1 MRQFRF
7 RYLRLPGLLA
17 AAWLIFPPPLAWA
30 AQERSDTGQRLE
42 EVKRALDESR
52 KTDKTLKRK
61 SAALAKDLQRL
72 RRQLVAAAYVIQT
85 HEAEVSRLED
95 MLDVLVL
102 SEKTKIDRLEQ
113 QRNQFA
119 RVLMALSRLA
129 RNPPEALIVQPLRP
143 SDMVRSTILLRAA
156 LPGIERNAGRLREEL
171 AGLLGARLEINR
183 RRTELAG
190 AAEKRKKQRM
200 LLKRLLDEKT
210 GLKRQTDTK
219 SRQTARRI
227 RALAEKANDLR
238 DLLSRL
244 QKADRERK
252 AEKKR
257 RGKAKGK
264 TAAGKVPIQP
274 TASRIGRLRGTLPF
288 PAVGRLA
295 GLYGQNIG
303 NGATRKGITIETLS
317 HAQVIAT
324 YHGRVVFAGI
334 FRGYGQ
340 LLIIEHGEGYHSLLA
355 GLARIDCVIGQTVV
369 AGEPVGV
376 MGRPAGARP
385 VLYLELRRNGQPIN
399 PLPWLAA
406 RKNRVSG

>member
-7 RYLRLPGLLA
+7 RYLRLPVLLA

-72 RRQLVAAAYVIQT
+72 RRQLIAAAKVIQT
-85 HEAEVSRLED
+85 HEAEVTRLED
-95 MLDVLVL
+95 RLDALAL
-102 SEKTKIDRLEQ
+102 SEKTKIDRLKQ
-113 QRNQFA
+113 HRNQFA

-143 SDMVRSTILLRAA
+143 SDMVRSAILLRAA
-156 LPGIERNAGRLREEL
+156 LPGIERNAGRLRDEL
-171 AGLLGARLEINR
+171 AGLLGARLEIDR

-190 AAEKRKKQRM
+190 AAEKRKKQRT
-200 LLKRLLDEKT
+200 LLKRLLAEKT

-219 SRQTARRI
+219 SRRTARRI
-227 RALAEKANDLR
+227 RALAEKANGLH
-238 DLLSRL
+238 DLLYRL
-244 QKADRERK
+244 Q
-252 AEKKR
+252 
-257 RGKAKGK
+257 KAKGK

-274 TASRIGRLRGTLPF
+274 TAGRISRLRGTLPF

-295 GLYGQNIG
+295 GVYGQNIG

-324 YHGRVVFAGI
+324 YDGQVVFAGA

-340 LLIIEHGEGYHSLLA
+340 LLIIEHGGGYHSLLA
-355 GLARIDCVIGQTVV
+355 GLARIDSDIGQTVV

-376 MGRPAGARP
+376 MGRLAGARP

-406 RKNRVSG
+406 SKNRVSG